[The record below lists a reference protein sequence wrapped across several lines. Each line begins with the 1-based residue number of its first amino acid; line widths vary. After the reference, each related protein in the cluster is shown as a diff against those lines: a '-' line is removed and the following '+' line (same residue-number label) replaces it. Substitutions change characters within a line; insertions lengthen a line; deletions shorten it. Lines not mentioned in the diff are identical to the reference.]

1 MEPITCCGMNITF
14 IKGEMMNILF
24 GLLGCLALLLLAFLF
39 SENKRKIN
47 YRVVGIG
54 VVLQITFGFIVLKS
68 SVGRSFIEKVSEGVR
83 NIIHYGNE
91 GLSFV
96 FGSLAD
102 SSQVTG
108 FIFGIRVA
116 SMAIF
121 VTALISVLYHLGVM
135 QFFVRVV
142 GGGLSKLLGTS
153 KPESL
158 TAASNIFL
166 GIQEAPVIIK
176 PYIKTLTR
184 SELFAV
190 MVGSLASV
198 AGGTLLAYAAL
209 GIPINYLLSASFMA
223 APAGLVFAKILI
235 PETQT
240 PVEIDT
246 SGRADEKV
254 SNEEGYV
261 KPGIIDAI
269 TSGAME
275 GLKMAGLIIAM
286 LIAFISMLALANGLL
301 GGIGGWF
308 GFGDLSLQQIFGY
321 VFSPIAFIMGVPWS
335 EAMTAGNLLGQ
346 KVILNEMVAFTS
358 FQPLMEQLSDKTVAI
373 MTFALCGFANIGS
386 LGILIASMATFAEN
400 QRGVVAK
407 LGMKAVLAG
416 TLANLMSGTIAGM
429 FM

>member
-1 MEPITCCGMNITF
+1 
-14 IKGEMMNILF
+14 MNILT
-24 GLLGCLALLLLAFLF
+24 GLLGCLVILFIAFLL
-39 SENKRKIN
+39 SENKKKIN
-47 YRVVGIG
+47 YRIVGIG
-54 VVLQITFGFIVLKS
+54 VALQILFGYLVLKS
-68 SVGRSFIEKVSEGVR
+68 TIGRMVLEKISEGVR
-83 NIIHYGNE
+83 NVIHYGNE
-91 GLSFV
+91 GLAFV

-102 SSQVTG
+102 PSQPTG

-116 SMAIF
+116 AMAIF
-121 VTALISVLYHLGVM
+121 VTALISVLYHFGIM

-142 GGGLSKLLGTS
+142 GGGLAKLLGTS

-166 GIQEAPVIIK
+166 GIQEAPVLIK

-190 MVGSLASV
+190 MVGGLASV
-198 AGGTLLAYAAL
+198 AGGTLMAYAAL
-209 GIPINYLLSASFMA
+209 GIPINFLLSASFMA

-235 PETQT
+235 PETET
-240 PVEIDT
+240 PVLNASSISVDPSEV
-246 SGRADEKV
+246 ADE
-254 SNEEGYV
+254 EEKSGL
-261 KPGIIDAI
+261 IDAI
-269 TSGAME
+269 TRGAME
-275 GLKMAGLIIAM
+275 GMKMAGLIIAM
-286 LIAFISMLALANGLL
+286 LIAFIAVLALANGIL

-308 GFGDLSLQQIFGY
+308 GFPDLSLEQIFGY
-321 VFSPIAFIMGVPWS
+321 LFAPLAFIMGVPWS

-358 FQPLMEQLSDKTVAI
+358 FQPMIDMLSDKTVAI

-386 LGILIASMATFAEN
+386 LGILIGSMTAFAEN
-400 QRGVVAK
+400 QRATVTK

>member
-1 MEPITCCGMNITF
+1 
-14 IKGEMMNILF
+14 MNILT
-24 GLLGCLALLLLAFLF
+24 GLLGCLVILFVAFLL
-39 SENKRKIN
+39 SDNKRKIN
-47 YRVVGIG
+47 YRVVVIG
-54 VVLQITFGFIVLKS
+54 VTMQIFFGYLVLKS
-68 SVGRSFIEKVSEGVR
+68 SGGRAVIEKFSGSIQNV
-83 NIIHYGNE
+83 IHYGNE
-91 GLSFV
+91 GLAFV

-102 SSQVTG
+102 SSAPTG

-116 SMAIF
+116 AMAIF
-121 VTALISVLYHLGVM
+121 VTALISLLYHLGIM
-135 QFFVRVV
+135 QFFVRIV
-142 GGGLSKLLGTS
+142 GGGLAKVLGTS

-166 GIQEAPVIIK
+166 GLQEAPLIIK

-190 MVGSLASV
+190 MVGGLASV
-198 AGGTLLAYAAL
+198 AGGTMLAYAAL

-235 PETQT
+235 PETEV
-240 PVEIDT
+240 PKNVVD
-246 SGRADEKV
+246 DEPKELI
-254 SNEEGYV
+254 SEGGV
-261 KPGIIDAI
+261 KPGAIDAV
-269 TSGAME
+269 TKGAAE

-286 LIAFISMLALANGLL
+286 LIAFISLLAMANGIL

-308 GFGDLSLQQIFGY
+308 GHPDISLQQIFGY
-321 VFSPIAFIMGVPWS
+321 IFSPLAFAMGVPWS

-358 FQPLMEQLSDKTVAI
+358 FQPMIEALSDKTVAI
-373 MTFALCGFANIGS
+373 LTFSLCGFANIGS
-386 LGILIASMATFAEN
+386 LGILIASMTAFAEN
-400 QRGVVAK
+400 QRAVVAK
-407 LGMKAVLAG
+407 LGFKAVIAG

>member
-1 MEPITCCGMNITF
+1 
-14 IKGEMMNILF
+14 MNILF
-24 GLLGCLALLLLAFLF
+24 GLIGCLVILFIAFLL
-39 SENKRKIN
+39 SENKKKIN
-47 YRVVGIG
+47 YRVVVIG
-54 VVLQITFGFIVLKS
+54 VAMQILFGYIVLKS
-68 SVGRSFIEKVSEGVR
+68 SVGRMILEKISEGVR

-91 GLSFV
+91 GLTFV

-102 SSQVTG
+102 ASAPTG

-116 SMAIF
+116 AMAIF
-121 VTALISVLYHLGVM
+121 VTALISVLYHFGIM
-135 QFFVRVV
+135 QLFVRII
-142 GGGLSKLLGTS
+142 GGGLAKILGTS

-190 MVGSLASV
+190 MVGGLASV

-209 GIPINYLLSASFMA
+209 GIPINFLLSASFMA

-235 PETQT
+235 PETET
-240 PVEIDT
+240 PLNVVDFEVKKEVVE
-246 SGRADEKV
+246 GE
-254 SNEEGYV
+254 V
-261 KPGIIDAI
+261 KPGLLDAI
-269 TSGAME
+269 SRGAME

-286 LIAFISMLALANGLL
+286 LVAFIAILALANGLL

-308 GFGDLSLQQIFGY
+308 GYPNLSLQQIFGY
-321 VFSPIAFIMGVPWS
+321 VFAPLAFIMGVPWS
-335 EAMTAGNLLGQ
+335 EAVTAGNLLGQ

-358 FQPLMEQLSDKTVAI
+358 FQPMMEMLSDKTVAI

-386 LGILIASMATFAEN
+386 LGILIGSMTAFADN
-400 QRGVVAK
+400 QRATVTK

>member
-1 MEPITCCGMNITF
+1 
-14 IKGEMMNILF
+14 MNILT
-24 GLLGCLALLLLAFLF
+24 GLLGCLVILFIAFLL
-39 SENKRKIN
+39 SENKKKIN
-47 YRVVGIG
+47 YRIVGIG
-54 VVLQITFGFIVLKS
+54 VALQILFGYLVLKS
-68 SVGRSFIEKVSEGVR
+68 TIGRMVLEKISEGVR
-83 NIIHYGNE
+83 NVIHYGNE
-91 GLSFV
+91 GLAFV

-102 SSQVTG
+102 PSQPTG

-116 SMAIF
+116 AMAIF
-121 VTALISVLYHLGVM
+121 VTALISVLYHFGIM

-142 GGGLSKLLGTS
+142 GGGLAKLLGTS

-166 GIQEAPVIIK
+166 GIQEAPVLIK

-190 MVGSLASV
+190 MVGGLASV
-198 AGGTLLAYAAL
+198 AGGTLMAYAAL
-209 GIPINYLLSASFMA
+209 GIPINFLLSASFMA

-235 PETQT
+235 PETET
-240 PVEIDT
+240 PLNVTEVSEKIVAGEKEEEAPK
-246 SGRADEKV
+246 SGL
-254 SNEEGYV
+254 
-261 KPGIIDAI
+261 IDAI

-286 LIAFISMLALANGLL
+286 LIAFIAVLALANGIL

-308 GFGDLSLQQIFGY
+308 GFPDLSLQQIFGY
-321 VFSPIAFIMGVPWS
+321 IFSPLAFVMGVPWS

-358 FQPLMEQLSDKTVAI
+358 FQPMMDMLSDKTVAI

-386 LGILIASMATFAEN
+386 LGILIGSMTAFAEN
-400 QRGVVAK
+400 QRSTVTK

>member
-1 MEPITCCGMNITF
+1 
-14 IKGEMMNILF
+14 MNILT
-24 GLLGCLALLLLAFLF
+24 GLLGCLVILFIAFLL
-39 SENKRKIN
+39 SENKKKIN
-47 YRVVGIG
+47 YRIVGIG
-54 VVLQITFGFIVLKS
+54 VALQILFGYLVLKS
-68 SVGRSFIEKVSEGVR
+68 TIGRMVLEKISEGVR
-83 NIIHYGNE
+83 NVIHYGNE
-91 GLSFV
+91 GLAFV

-102 SSQVTG
+102 PSQPTG

-116 SMAIF
+116 AMAIF
-121 VTALISVLYHLGVM
+121 VTALISVLYHFGIM
-135 QFFVRVV
+135 QFFVRVI
-142 GGGLSKLLGTS
+142 GGGLAKLLGTS

-166 GIQEAPVIIK
+166 GIQEAPVLIK

-190 MVGSLASV
+190 MVGGLASV
-198 AGGTLLAYAAL
+198 AGGTLMAYAAL
-209 GIPINYLLSASFMA
+209 GIPINFLLSASFMA

-235 PETQT
+235 PETET
-240 PVEIDT
+240 PLNVTEVSEKIVAGEKEEEAPK
-246 SGRADEKV
+246 SGL
-254 SNEEGYV
+254 
-261 KPGIIDAI
+261 IDAI

-286 LIAFISMLALANGLL
+286 LIAFIAVLALANGIL

-308 GFGDLSLQQIFGY
+308 GFPDLSLQQIFGY
-321 VFSPIAFIMGVPWS
+321 IFSPLAFVMGVPWS

-358 FQPLMEQLSDKTVAI
+358 FQPMMDMLSDKTVAI

-386 LGILIASMATFAEN
+386 LGILIGSMTAFAEN
-400 QRGVVAK
+400 QRSTVTK